1 MPTRTASAEWK
12 GTLKEGN
19 GVMRL
24 PDGNFEGPYTFV
36 SRFESGE
43 GTNPEELVGGAIAGC
58 FSMFLSALIS
68 KEDLTPTSIQT
79 TASVTIESGDDGPSV
94 TQISLETT
102 ADVPGIS
109 DQKLQELAQT
119 AKEKCPISKLYA
131 GTSISMAVRLVSVSH

>member
-1 MPTRTASAEWK
+1 MPTRSASAEWK

-19 GVMRL
+19 GVMNL
-24 PDGNFEGPYTFV
+24 PDGKFEGPYTFV

-43 GTNPEELVGGAIAGC
+43 GTNPEELIGGAIAGC

-68 KEDLTPTSIQT
+68 KEDITPTSIQT
-79 TASVTIESGDDGPSV
+79 TAAVTLETTDDGPAITSIQLD
-94 TQISLETT
+94 TS

-109 DQKLQELAQT
+109 DEKLQELAQT

-131 GTSISMAVRLVSVSH
+131 GTEISLVIQRK